1 LPSKK
6 PAQRLEDIIYKT
18 EAINRYTAG
27 LDESGFIANTLV
39 IDAVERCL
47 SRIAESAAKLGALA
61 PQLMPDQ
68 PWHSIRG
75 LGNRL
80 RHDYDV
86 IDPRDLWAIVVE
98 SLPPLR
104 AVCQQALQQLD
115 GISRE

>member
-1 LPSKK
+1 MPSRK
-6 PAQRLEDIIYKT
+6 PAQRLEDIIYNI
-18 EAINRYTAG
+18 EAINRYASG
-27 LDESGFIANTLV
+27 LDESGFIANALV

-86 IDPRDLWAIVVE
+86 SCPAKNPPGRMTSHYLLCGIE
-98 SLPPLR
+98 ST
-104 AVCQQALQQLD
+104 V
-115 GISRE
+115 GE

>member
-1 LPSKK
+1 MPSRR
-6 PAQRLEDIIYKT
+6 PAERIEEIIDNI
-18 EAINRYTAG
+18 EAIHRYTTG

-39 IDAVERCL
+39 VDAVERCL
-47 SRIAESAAKLGALA
+47 SRIAEAAAKLGALA

-68 PWHSIRG
+68 PWHNIRG

-86 IDPRDLWAIVVE
+86 INPRDLWTIVVE

-104 AVCQQALQQLD
+104 TACQHALRQLGD
-115 GISRE
+115 STR